1 MKRMGNLYFHGNRN
15 KREISLTF
23 DDGPSKE
30 TERVLDVLKKYNAKA
45 TFFILGQRIKGFE
58 KTIERMIKEEHEIG
72 NHSYEHKRLAFKS
85 KKYTKEDLERCDNE
99 LHKFK
104 IKTNLFRPPGVSMF
118 YNLFRVCKKLEKKII
133 ICDVVS
139 DDWKKPGI
147 EKIVNKVLRKTK
159 NGSIIDFHDYLEGI
173 GTNEEIIPILK
184 KIIPELKKA
193 GYKMITVS
201 ELLINSS

>member
-1 MKRMGNLYFHGNRN
+1 
-15 KREISLTF
+15 
-23 DDGPSKE
+23 
-30 TERVLDVLKKYNAKA
+30 
-45 TFFILGQRIKGFE
+45 
-58 KTIERMIKEEHEIG
+58 
-72 NHSYEHKRLAFKS
+72 
-85 KKYTKEDLERCDNE
+85 
-99 LHKFK
+99 
-104 IKTNLFRPPGVSMF
+104 MF

-133 ICDVVS
+133 IYDVVS